1 MATLLISKIIS
12 SSWIAIVI
20 FIILI
25 GRLLILFIY
34 IRRIACNEKF
44 KINYKILLLGILLVL
59 PLEEL
64 LSETHI
70 NDNISFFCINEN
82 LTFSKIYNKK
92 TILVTIIIFLYIFL
106 SIVVIT
112 KIVKIYKG
120 PLRSK

>member
-1 MATLLISKIIS
+1 M
-12 SSWIAIVI
+12 
-20 FIILI
+20 
-25 GRLLILFIY
+25 RILFI
-34 IRRIACNEKF
+34 I
-44 KINYKILLLGILLVL
+44 

-64 LSETHI
+64 LAESQI
-70 NDNISFFCINEN
+70 NDNINFFCINEN

-92 TILVTIIIFLYIFL
+92 TILVTIIIFMYIFL